1 MDKPEWILQ
10 LVRDWRG
17 AALSPEDRAMLA
29 YAEKLTREPW
39 AVTRPDVDALRA
51 AGFADAAI
59 HDICQVAA
67 YFNFI
72 NRLADGLGVELE
84 AGWTREG
91 FDPTK
96 ALEG

>member
-1 MDKPEWILQ
+1 VDKPEWIKQ
-10 LVRDWRG
+10 LVRDWRA
-17 AALSPEDRAMLA
+17 AALAAADRAMLA
-29 YAEKLTREPW
+29 YAEKVTREPW
-39 AVTRPDVDALRA
+39 AVARADVDALRA
-51 AGFADAAI
+51 AGFGDAAI

-72 NRLADGLGVELE
+72 NRMADGLGVELE
-84 AGWTREG
+84 AGWAREE

>member
-1 MDKPEWILQ
+1 MDKPEWIKQ
-10 LVRDWRG
+10 LVRDWRA
-17 AALSPEDRAMLA
+17 AALAAADRAMLA
-29 YAEKLTREPW
+29 YAEKVTREPW
-39 AVTRPDVDALRA
+39 AVTRADVDALRA
-51 AGFADAAI
+51 AGFGDAAI

-72 NRLADGLGVELE
+72 NRMADGLGVELE
-84 AGWTREG
+84 AGWDREE